1 MSKTEIYTHWI
12 IGVLSAVVWF
22 WGDKL
27 GIPAPAQAF
36 AASVVPALVMHALGR
51 ASAGTGTP
59 SQQSPQPQSQP
70 ENQA

>member
-1 MSKTEIYTHWI
+1 MSKTEFYTHWI

-27 GIPAPAQAF
+27 GIPANAQAL
-36 AASVVPALVMHALGR
+36 AASVVPALVLHALGR
-51 ASAGTGTP
+51 ASAVSP
-59 SQQSPQPQSQP
+59 QSPPSPQPQSQP